1 MNHNLQPKI
10 KLNNGLLIPQL
21 GLGVWKTS
29 LNETRQMVKDA
40 LENDYVLIDT
50 AKQYGNEEAVGRG
63 IQEGLTATNRR
74 RNSVFLTT
82 KIFNGDQGNYDKLRT
97 AFNEQLQKLHTN
109 YVALLLLH
117 WPVND
122 KYNESWRALQDIY
135 ADGQAKAIGV
145 CNFNVERMMDL
156 LDHAK
161 VTPAVN
167 QIEFNPLIHQP
178 EIVDFCREKGIQLEA
193 WSPLG
198 NGRLLSNT
206 TITKIAEHHH
216 KTPAQVILR
225 WEVQQGF
232 IILSKTTHPQRMRE
246 NAKIFDFELSA
257 DEMEQINQLDQEK
270 HAIWY
275 DKFKWS
281 GNPDGVDDYIAKPGA
296 FQNI

>member
-1 MNHNLQPKI
+1 MNQNFQPKI

-29 LNETRQMVKDA
+29 LNETQQMVKNA
-40 LENDYVLIDT
+40 IENDYVLIDT
-50 AKQYGNEEAVGRG
+50 AKQYGNEEAVGHG
-63 IQEGLTATNRR
+63 IQEGLAATDRQ
-74 RNSVFLTT
+74 RNSIFLTT
-82 KIFNGDQGNYDKLRT
+82 KIFNGDQGDYDKLRK
-97 AFNEQLQKLHTN
+97 AFNLQLKKLQTD
-109 YVALLLLH
+109 YVDLLLLH
-117 WPVND
+117 WPVNN

-145 CNFNVERMMDL
+145 CNFNVERMTDL
-156 LDHAK
+156 LAHAK

-178 EIVDFCREKGIQLEA
+178 EIVDFCHKQNIQLEA

-198 NGRLLSNT
+198 NGRLLTNDV
-206 TITKIAEHHH
+206 ITKIAKQHH

-225 WEVQQGF
+225 WEVQQNF
-232 IILSKTTHPQRMRE
+232 VILSKTTHPQRMRE
-246 NAKIFDFELSA
+246 NANIFNFALTDSEIES
-257 DEMEQINQLDQEK
+257 INQLDQEK

-296 FQNI
+296 F